1 MRTRLLA
8 RLIPAAL
15 LAAYGGAHA
24 QEKQLEAVE
33 VFATES
39 SWRSGSVGV
48 GTFRDTPAKDVPM
61 TINVVDRDL
70 LDAQQANS
78 LYEAMKNTAGVARA
92 QLGAT
97 AYDNLSIRGLLVE
110 NRSNYRLNGGLPIVN
125 LIDLPL
131 ENKER
136 VEVLKGVGGL
146 YYGFVPPSGII
157 NLVTK
162 RAGSTPVTAVQFS
175 TDDNGSAVAGL
186 DIGRRFG
193 AKGEFGARVNIVGGQ
208 LESPVRDAGGDR
220 HLYAGAFDWQV
231 TDRWL
236 LKLDVEDIAKDV
248 VEQASILALRAV
260 NGEIPLPRIPDPR
273 KLIAPDWANYD
284 AKEQNVQLRSDFAL
298 SDNWIWTVE
307 MGRSWLERDR
317 NFSQLQ
323 NYDIATGEGTLQISR
338 TKGQEYINRSQR
350 TEFAGRV
357 ETGALTHDLTF
368 GYARNVL
375 SQTAGATR
383 QITVAQNLYNP
394 RDIPETAVVYPDRAL
409 HSRTYDQGW
418 YAFDRIA
425 LGDWLL
431 MAGARGSEFEFEHAT
446 NPALD
451 YTKRR
456 VTPTV
461 AAVYKL
467 TPRTNLYAGYL
478 EGLEDGGI
486 APARTVN
493 EGDSLKPIV
502 SRQWEGG
509 IKSEWR
515 GLQTNAALFQ
525 IERPMNGVNSQ
536 GTASTAD
543 DVYERLGE
551 GRYRGVELSA
561 GGRFAPRWSL
571 FASAQWLDAEF
582 TDAENDPRLV
592 GKRPA
597 NTPKVTASLFVEHSL
612 AAVPG
617 LALSAGAYYTGEREV
632 NPLNQ
637 AQVDAFTRYDLGAR
651 YRTKLSGRQLDL
663 VANLE
668 NVADERYWAAAGD
681 SRVNSNS
688 PLLAVGMPRTLR
700 LSAKLSF

>member
-1 MRTRLLA
+1 MHARLLA

-15 LAAYGGAHA
+15 LLAHGAAHA
-24 QEKQLEAVE
+24 QDKQLDAVE

-39 SWRSGSVGV
+39 SWRAGSVGV
-48 GTFRDTPAKDVPM
+48 GTFRDTPAKEVPM

-162 RAGSTPVTAVQFS
+162 RAGKTPVTAVHFS

-186 DIGRRFG
+186 DVGRRFG
-193 AKGEFGARVNIVGGQ
+193 AGGEFGARVNVVGGQ

-220 HLYAGAFDWQV
+220 HLYSGAFDWQV
-231 TDRWL
+231 TERWL

-248 VEQASILALRAV
+248 VEQASIRTLNPV
-260 NGEIPLPRIPDPR
+260 NGKVPLPRIPDPR

-284 AKEQNVQLRSDFAL
+284 AKAQNVQIRSDVAL
-298 SDNWIWTVE
+298 DDNWVWTVE
-307 MGRSWLERDR
+307 AGRAWLERDR
-317 NFSQLQ
+317 NFSQME
-323 NYDIATGEGTLQISR
+323 NYDLATGEGRLRIF
-338 TKGQEYINRSQR
+338 R
-350 TEFAGRV
+350 TEGQDFANRNLRTEVAGRV
-357 ETGALTHDLTF
+357 ATGALTHELTF
-368 GYARNVL
+368 GYAQNTL
-375 SQTAGATR
+375 TQTLGATR
-383 QITVAQNLYNP
+383 QVTVVQNLFDP
-394 RDIPETAVVYPDRAL
+394 RDIPESAVTLPAKQPHFDTVDK
-409 HSRTYDQGW
+409 GW
-418 YAFDRIA
+418 YAFDRI
-425 LGDWLL
+425 GFGNWLVMGGL
-431 MAGARGSEFEFEHAT
+431 RASEFGYDHPT
-446 NPALD
+446 ID
-451 YTKRR
+451 YTKHK
-456 VTPTV
+456 VTPTL

-467 TPRTNLYAGYL
+467 TSATNLYAGYL
-478 EGLEDGGI
+478 EGLEDGGA
-486 APARTVN
+486 APAGTVN
-493 EGDSLKPIV
+493 EFEPQKPMV
-502 SRQWEGG
+502 TRQWEGG

-536 GTASTAD
+536 GTTSTAD

-551 GRYRGVELSA
+551 GRYRGVEVSA
-561 GGRFAPRWSL
+561 GGRIAPRWSL

-582 TDAENDPRLV
+582 TEAENDPNLV

-597 NTPKVTASLFVEHSL
+597 NTPRVTASLFVEYSL

-632 NPLNQ
+632 DPLNQ
-637 AQVDAFTRYDLGAR
+637 ARVDGFTRYDLGAR
-651 YRTKLSGRQLDL
+651 YRTRLSGSTLDL

-668 NVADERYWAAAGD
+668 NLTDERYWAAAGD

-700 LSAKLSF
+700 LAAKLSF